1 MGWKSEIPIFF
12 QRTTYRRR
20 EIYWSCS
27 HLYYA
32 SISSSSLIHLLSSW
46 RLSSHLFLSA
56 GRQGIYQCCRGP
68 RNQPRRTEVEICTE
82 FKTPEH
88 AKELYLIGRLRT
100 GFVNAKVES
109 SLDQCET
116 LAAVEGGC
124 IYKTKGKL
132 SRTCPLS
139 MEMLHWMERKNR
151 KVLRR
156 RLANVKIT
164 DGPV

>member
-1 MGWKSEIPIFF
+1 MYNTTTINCITFNGVEIGDSHFLS
-12 QRTTYRRR
+12 TYYLQ
-20 EIYWSCS
+20 EKGNILVMQSFILCI
-27 HLYYA
+27 H
-32 SISSSSLIHLLSSW
+32 ILIVPYTGTHLLSSW

-88 AKELYLIGRLRT
+88 AKELYLIGHLRT

-109 SLDQCET
+109 SLDQCKT

-124 IYKTKGKL
+124 ICKTKGKL
-132 SRTCPLS
+132 SRSALCRWRCCI
-139 MEMLHWMERKNR
+139 EWNE
-151 KVLRR
+151 
-156 RLANVKIT
+156 KIEKY
-164 DGPV
+164 